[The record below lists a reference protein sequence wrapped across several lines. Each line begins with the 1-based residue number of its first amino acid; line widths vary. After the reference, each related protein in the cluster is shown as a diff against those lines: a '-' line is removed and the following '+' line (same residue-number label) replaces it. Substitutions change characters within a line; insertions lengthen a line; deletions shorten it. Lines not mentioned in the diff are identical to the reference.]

1 MFRVYW
7 ITCNP
12 GPKHIGS
19 CKLCLLIRE
28 ELLLTCTYLGLTA
41 GLTLWFDDSAKA
53 IHLFLEEVAEVG
65 FLFVNNMSVICSG
78 WPLKVCF

>member
-12 GPKHIGS
+12 GPKHIES

-53 IHLFLEEVAEVG
+53 IHVFFGKRSLRLASYSSIPCRSFVQVG
-65 FLFVNNMSVICSG
+65 
-78 WPLKVCF
+78 P